1 MYLMNAPPVAVR
13 QTEWRACRPPG
24 GFSLQCFSDSD
35 AELSTRGTPIS
46 NKVQMIIESLRS
58 SQSSLEM
65 GDEVEGNVLPGRDNR
80 LLKCQAAG
88 EAYAGVKSKMKV
100 SSITQPTNVSSTIKV
115 ESSDTDSD
123 DSVDRGIEEAI
134 AEYLKE
140 KDNHKRKADPCPAL
154 LPSSKIQ
161 RKNTPTSEMTKE
173 TSVNNT
179 HLIAGNTYPKS
190 VLAAPAVIPI
200 KKYIKIKASS
210 DDNVNNLNCSKNTMT
225 NVPLYSK
232 ECRTVAMKAKED
244 STDSSSDD
252 GIEEAIQKYQLEK
265 QQLQIRKEPLGQRS
279 DKDDSDSTSD
289 DGIEEAIRSYQLEQ
303 HKEVLKQLTHTN
315 SPNSKSLTHTVGS
328 KSTETTKK
336 NKLSRKKIKIDKEMT
351 LVSKT
356 SAVPPNDMLTEESQN
371 GKGNGLLLFK
381 GECFKH
387 QPTPNLSKVNTSAEL
402 MCAEAI
408 LDISKTVMP
417 EVFHQNME
425 LGSCAPAES
434 ALQPAIPQPDEES
447 DDSSIDSEDGIEQ
460 EIRKFLEQKAQMHK
474 QPPSSTVSQS
484 TSELNKVKEKQVV
497 IQKRYP
503 KLSLAQR
510 NRRKEVTLNGSGT
523 EESASK
529 HLPDQKEVSAP
540 IVTSRPEQSG
550 EKSSSLDS
558 DEDLDTAIKDLLRT
572 KKKSKKK
579 TKDLKQK
586 SKKCLQGDQ
595 PLSSNTSQKKGLK
608 PCGLKKVQKIKNAMK
623 DKSELNKKG
632 MLQHKQMDTNNKHG
646 LETGIKQYTEDQNP
660 LNAPQTKD
668 DSSSVDSDDSIEQEI
683 RRFLAEK
690 ARGSTA
696 QKDQDTVVSKTDP
709 AVTHSPA
716 QNKDGSLRERYT
728 TPSSGLSHNTSQDS
742 STQTLMP
749 DFPTFDSLSRT
760 CSATTCSPSL
770 LQPADGAGAARTTQ
784 MKPCVGRVDMQ
795 EVAIMME
802 RVEPDLSHSVAYAL
816 SDSVKW
822 HQSVKLP
829 LSDPRTVT
837 RVPFHITTSK
847 INKTTPSL
855 PYPSRSIHST
865 STSTQTPLAA
875 WSSTITSGHSPF
887 PCSTGKT
894 VHSPHRPPVVT
905 CSSTANQQ
913 SRVSFSRMSST
924 SLRSPCPVQ
933 GETESMVH
941 ISKDKSVFVELESD
955 RTNHVQVRSR
965 EQREAKAGVDLTIVV
980 KEESE
985 PLKIDEKKEEE
996 FVDEAECESDNTG
1009 DPVKQGFATLSL
1021 SRTIDP
1027 GITISSYIA
1036 LNTEE
1041 RSKMFRR
1048 YLPEKFQENAVKRK
1062 LQLVSVNR
1070 YSAGPYSTAR

>member
-1 MYLMNAPPVAVR
+1 MNAPPVAVR

-668 DSSSVDSDDSIEQEI
+668 DSSSVDTE
-683 RRFLAEK
+683 A
-690 ARGSTA
+690 
-696 QKDQDTVVSKTDP
+696 P
-709 AVTHSPA
+709 
-716 QNKDGSLRERYT
+716 
-728 TPSSGLSHNTSQDS
+728 
-742 STQTLMP
+742 
-749 DFPTFDSLSRT
+749 
-760 CSATTCSPSL
+760 
-770 LQPADGAGAARTTQ
+770 
-784 MKPCVGRVDMQ
+784 
-795 EVAIMME
+795 
-802 RVEPDLSHSVAYAL
+802 
-816 SDSVKW
+816 
-822 HQSVKLP
+822 
-829 LSDPRTVT
+829 
-837 RVPFHITTSK
+837 
-847 INKTTPSL
+847 TPSL

-875 WSSTITSGHSPF
+875 WSSTITSGHSPFPCSTVHSPHRPGHSPF

-1009 DPVKQGFATLSL
+1009 DPVKQGFATL
-1021 SRTIDP
+1021 
-1027 GITISSYIA
+1027 
-1036 LNTEE
+1036 
-1041 RSKMFRR
+1041 
-1048 YLPEKFQENAVKRK
+1048 
-1062 LQLVSVNR
+1062 
-1070 YSAGPYSTAR
+1070 